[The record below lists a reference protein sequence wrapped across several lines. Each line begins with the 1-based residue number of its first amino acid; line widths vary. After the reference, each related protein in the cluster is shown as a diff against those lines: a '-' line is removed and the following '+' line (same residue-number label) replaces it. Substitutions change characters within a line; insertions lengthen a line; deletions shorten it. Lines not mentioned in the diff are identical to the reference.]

1 MRNLKVSYIVYGE
14 SYLHFQSVWVRLDSY
29 RLGFLPISYWILG
42 KILIRKMKTFKWEVS
57 EGNFFYPSQIYG
69 SKHYSLWQVWNNFTK
84 SLHDYHARSRISKYP
99 IKNCHYEIQVNT
111 DAVVRRCS
119 VEKVFLKIS
128 QNLKENYCARVSF
141 LKKLQALGLIFLL
154 KMGLRHRC
162 FPVNFAKLLRTPFL
176 QNTSGGCFCEQISV
190 SP

>member
-1 MRNLKVSYIVYGE
+1 
-14 SYLHFQSVWVRLDSY
+14 
-29 RLGFLPISYWILG
+29 
-42 KILIRKMKTFKWEVS
+42 MKTFKWEVS

-128 QNLKENYCARVSF
+128 QNIKENYCARVSF

-176 QNTSGGCFCEQISV
+176 QNTLRPLFPSFVVKNNWNDSPIRRV
-190 SP
+190 SKQFPTVDLSYEF